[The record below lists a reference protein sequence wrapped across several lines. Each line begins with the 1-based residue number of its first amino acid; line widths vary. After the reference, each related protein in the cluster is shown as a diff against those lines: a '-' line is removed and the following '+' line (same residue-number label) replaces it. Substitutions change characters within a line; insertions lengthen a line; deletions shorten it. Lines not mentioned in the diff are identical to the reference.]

1 MRTVFISIT
10 FIVLAGCA
18 AYEEVA
24 VRRPA
29 SNAIRDTLMAN
40 EATASGDFFKTRNFH
55 RGLMNETSQPK
66 MSPYPQLD
74 SIFRLMRL
82 AADSVVIQ
90 RMHYDKY
97 HYAIDSLQ
105 RFSPKVK
112 KGGPDVQMIEA
123 ALAYGEK
130 LKIKSGIYLAEYQLL
145 SDQYNQVREASKFRY
160 FTQLEYADM
169 VNTRLIQW
177 QDSLE
182 QVGRLIGAGKADL
195 KARYPVQKG
204 EEFFSHYRYI
214 SELEQMLKLFE
225 NSLMQLQNSLSR
237 IEGGNQEEFYYFGP
251 FIPERREY
259 QATEG
264 IINQLMLHMADCRSK
279 YQEYQAS
286 YVD

>member
-1 MRTVFISIT
+1 MKFYQIWILALL
-10 FIVLAGCA
+10 IVGCFPMVKIA
-18 AYEEVA
+18 EY
-24 VRRPA
+24 RRPA
-29 SNAIRDTLMAN
+29 DDIRASLIAV
-40 EATASGDFFKTRNFH
+40 ESEASGDFFKTRTFH
-55 RGLMNETSQPK
+55 RGLMNETTQPK
-66 MSPYPQLD
+66 SAPYAQLD
-74 SIFRLMRL
+74 SLFRLMRET
-82 AADSVVIQ
+82 ADSVVVQ
-90 RMHYDKY
+90 RMHFDKY
-97 HYAIDSLQ
+97 FYTIDSLQ
-105 RFSPKVK
+105 RFHPSVK
-112 KGGPDVQMIEA
+112 KNGKEIAMIDKA
-123 ALAYGEK
+123 ISYGNNLEIHS
-130 LKIKSGIYLAEYQLL
+130 KIHYVFYQTL
-145 SDQYNQVREASKFRY
+145 SDQYNQIRKDANLRY
-160 FTQLEYADM
+160 FTQLEYAEM

-204 EEFFSHYRYI
+204 EEFFGHYKYI

-264 IINQLMLHMADCRSK
+264 IINQLMLHMADCRAK

>member
-1 MRTVFISIT
+1 MRIHFVVFI
-10 FIVLAGCA
+10 FVFCLGCA
-18 AYEEVA
+18 TYVEVA
-24 VRRPA
+24 TYREPV
-29 SNAIRDTLMAN
+29 NKIRAELIAN
-40 EATASGDFFKTRNFH
+40 ETVTSGDFFKTRNFH
-55 RGLMNETSQPK
+55 RGLMNETTQPK
-66 MSPYPQLD
+66 VAPYPQLD
-74 SIFRLMRL
+74 SLFKLMRL
-82 AADSVVIQ
+82 AADSVIVQ

-97 HYAIDSLQ
+97 FYAVDSLQ
-105 RFSPKVK
+105 RFKPKVK
-112 KGGPDVQMIEA
+112 KEGDDA
-123 ALAYGEK
+123 AIMDNAVVVGKNFQLASASYM
-130 LKIKSGIYLAEYQLL
+130 AEYNLL
-145 SDQYNQVREASKFRY
+145 SDQYKQLREESKFRF

-182 QVGRLIGAGKADL
+182 QVGRFIGSGKADL
-195 KARYPVQKG
+195 KARYPTQKG
-204 EEFFSHYRYI
+204 EEFFGHYRYI
-214 SELEQMLKLFE
+214 SELEQMLKLFD

-286 YVD
+286 YAQ

>member
-1 MRTVFISIT
+1 MKILWIGLFVVFCT
-10 FIVLAGCA
+10 GCA
-18 AYEEVA
+18 KLIDVA
-24 VRRPA
+24 ELRKPVDLVR
-29 SNAIRDTLMAN
+29 NELMTN
-40 EATASGDFFKTRNFH
+40 ENVTSGDFFKTRNFH
-55 RGLMNETSQPK
+55 RGLMNETTQPK
-66 MSPYPQLD
+66 MAPYPQMD
-74 SIFRLMRL
+74 SIFKLMRL
-82 AADSVVIQ
+82 AADSVIIQ

-97 HYAIDSLQ
+97 YYAVDSLQ
-105 RFSPKVK
+105 RFKPRVK
-112 KGGPDVQMIEA
+112 RESEDATRIGNAV
-123 ALAYGEK
+123 LVGEK
-130 LKIKSGIYLAEYQLL
+130 FKMASSIYKAEYDLL
-145 SDQYNQVREASKFRY
+145 SDQYNQIREESKFRF

-182 QVGRLIGAGKADL
+182 QVGRFIGSGKSDL
-195 KARYPVQKG
+195 KTRYPSQKG
-204 EEFFSHYRYI
+204 EEFFGHYRYI

-264 IINQLMLHMADCRSK
+264 IINQLMLHMADCRAK

-286 YVD
+286 YGE